1 MPCDALARVNAI
13 IAKQTLIAELFAHQ
27 DTAQNALIQLVSQLE
42 EVSDVIASFRQRTL
56 EISLY
61 YRGGSVRCRVMQA
74 SGQLTMSG
82 GNDALLGRLRALL
95 EELGGALMQE
105 RLVHALQQIYGA
117 QATEVEAGGT
127 ARRIALRL

>member
-1 MPCDALARVNAI
+1 MPCDALARVNTT

-61 YRGGSVRCRVMQA
+61 YRGGSVRCRIVQA

-95 EELGGALMQE
+95 EELGGALVQE
-105 RLVHALQQIYGA
+105 RIVRTLQQIYGA

-127 ARRIALRL
+127 ARRLALRL